1 MITKVLE
8 YSSSLYPN
16 KGLNSGICNEGLNSG
31 ICNEDREV
39 NLVPIGLA
47 ETNR

>member
-1 MITKVLE
+1 MRMLMITKVLE

-16 KGLNSGICNEGLNSG
+16 KGLNSGICNE
-31 ICNEDREV
+31 DREV